1 MADTS
6 SNGLAEKGQDEKLGA
21 YIRRARLA
29 AQMDLTDLA
38 RKIRIAPDVLLQI
51 EESKWDAFPVEAYV
65 RGYLNSLCIHL
76 ELDRSKVLGW
86 FGSEYHSTY
95 VMPVAALRD
104 VGVVQPT
111 VATSSNNKLIPA
123 LIVILIVVFF
133 VVMNILRSNDTPPA
147 ENPLPPSDSLVAK
160 TASTDSFAT
169 DTLGTDSLVDSN
181 LLPGDPALAPQ
192 TIGSDSTKVS
202 KIDAAKQA
210 EEAKRAEAAAK
221 ATADSLKVVAAKSKT
236 ANTETNIKLECIRDS
251 VWVRVK
257 RSGEKAKTYQI
268 KEGSPRYFSHTDTI
282 EVRIAGPERTR
293 LYIDERRVRF
303 QDNKDLTI
311 VNGKLVKAE
320 P

>member
-38 RKIRIAPDVLLQI
+38 RKIRIAPDVLQQI

-86 FGSEYHSTY
+86 FGSEYHSNY

-111 VATSSNNKLIPA
+111 VAASSNSKLIPA

-160 TASTDSFAT
+160 TASPDSFAT
-169 DTLGTDSLVDSN
+169 DTLGTDSLIDSN

-192 TIGSDSTKVS
+192 TMGADTAKVS
-202 KIDAAKQA
+202 KADAAKL
-210 EEAKRAEAAAK
+210 AEAAAK
-221 ATADSLKVVAAKSKT
+221 ATADSLKAVAAKSKT

>member
-38 RKIRIAPDVLLQI
+38 RKIRIAPDVLQQI

-86 FGSEYHSTY
+86 FGSEYHSNY
-95 VMPVAALRD
+95 VMPVSALRD

-111 VATSSNNKLIPA
+111 VASSSNNKLIPA

-133 VVMNILRSNDTPPA
+133 VVMNILRNNDTPPA
-147 ENPLPPSDSLVAK
+147 ENPLPPSDSLVSQ
-160 TASTDSFAT
+160 TTSTDSFAT

-192 TIGSDSTKVS
+192 AIGTDTAKVA
-202 KIDAAKQA
+202 KIDAAK
-210 EEAKRAEAAAK
+210 AEAAAK
-221 ATADSLKVVAAKSKT
+221 ATADSLKAVAAKSKT
-236 ANTETNIKLECIRDS
+236 TNTETNIKLECIRDS